1 MAAPEKSGEVSPS
14 EGSATSVGRSGGAD
28 ARTLATLAAMY
39 ALLLGNFAL
48 HAERPL
54 PIALHVLLASVAIHL
69 AFTVWHEAVHRNV
82 SARPWVNT
90 AVGILG
96 MFPYMTPYFMQRWI
110 HLQHHARLNERDD
123 PNFVYVDG
131 PFWRIF
137 SRYPRALGYAR
148 TLLARDPRTAGEK
161 AADASSLLAVA
172 ALYALAWRADAFGDL
187 CLLWALPVEI
197 ATLVMDWN
205 INYMPH
211 VVLPAHRTRGTRI
224 VDVPWLTPLVL
235 GHNYHAIH
243 HLWPNIPWYRYRGV
257 FRERLD
263 WLERNGVPIEHR
275 VFERRYPGRQIPAQ
289 PPLAG

>member
-1 MAAPEKSGEVSPS
+1 MATPAS
-14 EGSATSVGRSGGAD
+14 SARGRGRGNGGNGPD

-48 HAERPL
+48 HAHRPL
-54 PIALHVLLASVAIHL
+54 PIALHVLVATVAVHL

-82 SARPWVNT
+82 SRRSSVNT

-131 PFWRIF
+131 PFWRILW
-137 SRYPRALGYAR
+137 RYPRALGYAR
-148 TLLARDPRTAGEK
+148 KLLARDPRTRGEK
-161 AADASSLLAVA
+161 ASDLAQVAAVA
-172 ALYALAWRADAFGDL
+172 ALYALAWRAGAFADL
-187 CLLWALPVEI
+187 LLLWALPVAI
-197 ATLVMDWN
+197 AKLIMDWY
-205 INYMPH
+205 INYLPH
-211 VVLPAHRTRGTRI
+211 VGLPAHRFQGTRV

-243 HLWPNIPWYRYRGV
+243 HLWPNLPWHRYRAV
-257 FRERLD
+257 FRERLE
-263 WLERNGVPIEHR
+263 WLRSHGVPIEHR
-275 VFERRYPGRQIPAQ
+275 VFERRYPGRELSAHTPVS
-289 PPLAG
+289 G